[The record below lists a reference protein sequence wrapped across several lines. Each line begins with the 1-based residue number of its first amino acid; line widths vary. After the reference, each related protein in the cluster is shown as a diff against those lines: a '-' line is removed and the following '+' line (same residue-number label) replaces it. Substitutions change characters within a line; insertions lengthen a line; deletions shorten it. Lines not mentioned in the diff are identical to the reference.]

1 MCVCIVCMYISDPQ
15 KEDWSKSPN
24 LPLLKAKDYSIHILT
39 FHPVAFYTNH
49 FIFYTN
55 HFKREAQTVIYDGC
69 LWIK

>member
-1 MCVCIVCMYISDPQ
+1 MYISDPQ

-49 FIFYTN
+49 F
-55 HFKREAQTVIYDGC
+55 KRESQTVIYDGC